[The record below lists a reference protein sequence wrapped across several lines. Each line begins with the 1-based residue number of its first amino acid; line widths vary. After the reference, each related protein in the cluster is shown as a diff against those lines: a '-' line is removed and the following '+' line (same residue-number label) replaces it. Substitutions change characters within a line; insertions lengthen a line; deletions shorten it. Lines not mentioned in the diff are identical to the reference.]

1 MGTTIIYLL
10 FLTIVAAGGI
20 ALFILI
26 LETIID
32 TGKNND
38 DEIASKIREL
48 SKKKFDKEAIRDLI
62 EEKYSIILSNDFLDK
77 YI

>member
-1 MGTTIIYLL
+1 MGIIIIYYLL
-10 FLTIVAAGGI
+10 ILTIGAI
-20 ALFILI
+20 LFILFLEKI
-26 LETIID
+26 LE

-48 SKKKFDKEAIRDLI
+48 SKKNFNRETIRDLI

>member
-1 MGTTIIYLL
+1 MGTNIIYLL

-48 SKKKFDKEAIRDLI
+48 SKKKFDREAIRDLI
-62 EEKYSIILSNDFLDK
+62 EEKYSIILSNDFLDR

>member
-1 MGTTIIYLL
+1 MGIIIIYYLL
-10 FLTIVAAGGI
+10 ILTIGGI
-20 ALFILI
+20 FFVLLLEKI
-26 LETIID
+26 LEM
-32 TGKNND
+32 GKNND

-48 SKKKFDKEAIRDLI
+48 SKKNFDRETIKDLI